1 MFLTEYARRIPPFS
15 HRHLAGKRFT
25 PSTKNLDLISQSFD
39 EKLIRG
45 LKTLN
50 PPSVNLSWLSLAIDF
65 LSSIHAEA
73 ESLVSDLKLSSS
85 DNSLASYLDD
95 SIKLLDLCNSIVS
108 EIERFRQGRL
118 LLVLG
123 IQRLRRGQD
132 LESEELCRVRDSLSD
147 WGNRSQV
154 LKTRMLQS
162 PRALIEDLSRGLG
175 NPPLGKITTVGKV
188 VERTIYTVGA
198 VTLLI
203 GAIMVAVLTKS
214 PETIQVRVPAEFS
227 WADSFGQIERRFQS
241 GREPLRSVE
250 LDNVKA
256 CVGSV
261 CDVIDNV
268 VAGGEGV
275 ISEGNKV
282 KLEKA
287 VTELETV
294 TVTLTEGLDRSL
306 DGVNKLFRT
315 VLNTRNSLLGKC
327 QVASG
332 CESERKSEKMYRK
345 V

>member
-1 MFLTEYARRIPPFS
+1 MFLTEYARRIPSFS
-15 HRHLAGKRFT
+15 HRHLAGKRFP

-85 DNSLASYLDD
+85 SLASYLDD
-95 SIKLLDLCNSIVS
+95 SIKLLDLCNSIVL

-132 LESEELCRVRDSLSD
+132 LESEELCRVRDSLSH
-147 WGNRSQV
+147 WGNHSQV
-154 LKTRMLQS
+154 LKTRMSQS
-162 PRALIEDLSRGLG
+162 PRALIEDLARGLG

-203 GAIMVAVLTKS
+203 GAITVAVFTES

-241 GREPLRSVE
+241 GRERLRSVE
-250 LDNVKA
+250 VHNVNA
-256 CVGSV
+256 CVRSV
-261 CDVIDNV
+261 CDVIDDV
-268 VAGGEGV
+268 VVGGEGV

-287 VTELETV
+287 VTELETR

-306 DGVNKLFRT
+306 DGVNRFFRT
-315 VLNTRNSLLGKC
+315 VLSMRNSLLGKC
-327 QVASG
+327 QVGSG
-332 CESERKSEKMYRK
+332 CESERKSEKVYRK
-345 V
+345 G